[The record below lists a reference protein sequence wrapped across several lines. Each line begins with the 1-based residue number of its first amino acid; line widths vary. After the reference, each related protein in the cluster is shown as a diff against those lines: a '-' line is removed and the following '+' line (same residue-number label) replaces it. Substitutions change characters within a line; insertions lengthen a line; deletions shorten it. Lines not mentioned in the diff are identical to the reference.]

1 MQRIAMKLISER
13 VAETINGGG
22 ISLSISSTSTNIS
35 PVVYQNT
42 TLSSTSSGSLVQASG
57 IPGSVDIAS
66 DAIAF
71 AEALLNSIV

>member
-1 MQRIAMKLISER
+1 MKLISER
-13 VAETINGGG
+13 VAETIKGGG
-22 ISLSISSTSTNIS
+22 ISISSTSTNIS
-35 PVVYQNT
+35 PMAYQNT

>member
-1 MQRIAMKLISER
+1 MQRITMKLISER
-13 VAETINGGG
+13 VAETIKGGG
-22 ISLSISSTSTNIS
+22 ISISSTSTNVS
-35 PVVYQNT
+35 PMAYQNT

>member
-1 MQRIAMKLISER
+1 MQRITMKLISET
-13 VAETINGGG
+13 VAEKIKGGG
-22 ISLSISSTSTNIS
+22 VSISSTSTNIS

-42 TLSSTSSGSLVQASG
+42 TLSSTASGSLIQASG
-57 IPGSVDIAS
+57 NPGGVDIAS

>member
-1 MQRIAMKLISER
+1 MQRITMKLISET
-13 VAETINGGG
+13 VAETIKGGG
-22 ISLSISSTSTNIS
+22 ISISSTSTNIS
-35 PVVYQNT
+35 PMAYQNT

>member
-22 ISLSISSTSTNIS
+22 ISLSISSTSINIS

-71 AEALLNSIV
+71 AEALLNSVV

>member
-1 MQRIAMKLISER
+1 MQRITMKLISER
-13 VAETINGGG
+13 VAETIKGGG
-22 ISLSISSTSTNIS
+22 ISISSTSTNIS
-35 PVVYQNT
+35 PMAYQNT